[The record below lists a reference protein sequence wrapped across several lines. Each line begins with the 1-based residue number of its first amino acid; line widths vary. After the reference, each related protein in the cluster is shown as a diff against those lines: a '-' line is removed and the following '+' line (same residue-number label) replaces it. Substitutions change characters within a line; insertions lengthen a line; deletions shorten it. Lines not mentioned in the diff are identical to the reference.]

1 MQVVAFQ
8 LEAWT
13 IARIQTTTG
22 AVMVRTET
30 IKLRGLGI
38 ARRVVPIWKVDQ
50 FRVEATSICCCSTK
64 SIIACE
70 QSQTNSNSQFENHT
84 PSSVNAVS

>member
-38 ARRVVPIWKVDQ
+38 ARRVVPIW
-50 FRVEATSICCCSTK
+50 
-64 SIIACE
+64 
-70 QSQTNSNSQFENHT
+70 
-84 PSSVNAVS
+84 